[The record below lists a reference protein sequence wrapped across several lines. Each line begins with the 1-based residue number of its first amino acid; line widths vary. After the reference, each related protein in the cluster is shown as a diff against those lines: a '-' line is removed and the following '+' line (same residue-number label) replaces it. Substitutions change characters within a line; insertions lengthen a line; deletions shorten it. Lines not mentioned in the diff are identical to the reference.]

1 MMHRKKS
8 VAEIEEYDDI
18 LQQVVAQDS
27 DPRVLGYAWHPDE
40 ASRLLSGLGV
50 HLDDEMAFEEG
61 TLLDDMAMHG
71 WLSKTWKRVKKQ
83 VSRSASQVKK
93 QVKRSGKQIEAEAK
107 RAGEKIERE
116 LKKIVWWVTPMDKFK
131 APPIPPAP
139 AGPPVPG
146 PAQRLVVAINKIP
159 WPHPYMRSALFAPL
173 PSVTLTPFYK
183 GIQINDYD
191 GLVKA
196 GYFTAPHPVTGNTR
210 TVTQMQE
217 ETAVWLVDN
226 LDAPQRQFD
235 ELANRYIAQV
245 NKAAEEWQKEAKKKG
260 YVASLITTA
269 LNFIP
274 VVGNIASAAA
284 SSAYTVHG
292 ARVAGKAAVTIEKK
306 MQALMN
312 IPEGAPEKYDKYVET
327 WMIKSFDSFN
337 VKVNGETVAKTDN
350 VTDAAKQGLQ
360 NSKPGDTVS
369 LTVSQPPPKP
379 GVAPAPDVIAP
390 QSELPAGFFIRSK
403 DGVVK
408 ISPEY
413 IEQVSHLTPDQR
425 KLLIENAEE
434 SAISKVGSP
443 KKGGAGWLV
452 GAAAVGVVVLSMK

>member
-1 MMHRKKS
+1 MHRKKS

-27 DPRVLGYAWHPDE
+27 DSRVLGYAWHPDD
-40 ASRLLSGLGV
+40 AANLLSGLGV
-50 HLDDEMAFEEG
+50 YLDEEMTFEEG

-71 WLSKTWKRVKKQ
+71 WLSKSWKKVKKQVSRSTSQVKKQ
-83 VSRSASQVKK
+83 VSRSAGQVKA
-93 QVKRSGKQIEAEAK
+93 QVKRSGAQIEAEAK
-107 RAGEKIERE
+107 RAAEKIERE

-146 PAQRLVVAINKIP
+146 PAQRLVVAIDKIP
-159 WPHPYMRSALFAPL
+159 WVHPYMRSALFAPL
-173 PSVTLTPFYK
+173 PSITLTPFYE
-183 GIQINDYD
+183 GVQINDYK
-191 GLVKA
+191 GLMET
-196 GYFTAPHPVTGNTR
+196 GYFTDPHPGTGNPR

-217 ETAVWLVDN
+217 DTAVWLVDN
-226 LDAPQRQFD
+226 LEAPQKQFD

-274 VVGNIASAAA
+274 VVGNIVSAAA
-284 SSAYTVHG
+284 SAAYTVHG
-292 ARVAGKAAVTIEKK
+292 ARVAGKAAILIEKK
-306 MQALMN
+306 MQKLMN
-312 IPEGAPEKYDKYVET
+312 IPEGAPEKYDNYVEK
-327 WMIKSFDSFN
+327 WMLKSFESFD
-337 VKVNGETVAKTDN
+337 VEVNGTTVATTDN
-350 VTDAAKQGLQ
+350 ATDAAQKGLE
-360 NSKPGDTVS
+360 NSKPGDTVAVTAS
-369 LTVSQPPPKP
+369 STPKSQ
-379 GVAPAPDVIAP
+379 
-390 QSELPAGFFIRSK
+390 LPAGFFIRSK

-408 ISPEY
+408 IAPEY
-413 IEQVSHLTPDQR
+413 IAQVSHLTPDQR
-425 KLLIENAEE
+425 KQLIENAEE
-434 SAISKVGSP
+434 SAISKLGSP